1 MKKIL
6 NIAMILF
13 FVSTL
18 FIGCPPRVIN
28 PPITPNDTISDT
40 ITNPYDSI
48 EYDSIEKYVSIEY
61 LDNYL
66 QNEVGDTFLFTSVK
80 DGIEDT
86 ISLKL
91 TVNQLYKSVFC
102 LAPSKFLSTSEDD
115 YDNIYY
121 WDNISKM
128 VCYESH
134 DVYVDFNIF
143 ATIHSDKNVDLGGVD
158 YNSNFSD
165 RKNNITLSGQKDCD
179 CKSKDC
185 ISENCF
191 PSIISINRDDSL
203 FVEIEHGKGIT
214 KFRDDEGNYWHL
226 VE

>member
-6 NIAMILF
+6 NSAMILL
-13 FVSTL
+13 FVSSL

-80 DGIEDT
+80 DGVVDTMSLHLAANRIEKSKQTDAKRKSLL
-86 ISLKL
+86 ISD
-91 TVNQLYKSVFC
+91 
-102 LAPSKFLSTSEDD
+102 DD
-115 YDNIYY
+115 YDYY
-121 WDNISKM
+121 YYTELIRKYMLYQSQNVRISLFIN
-128 VCYESH
+128 VVS
-134 DVYVDFNIF
+134 
-143 ATIHSDKNVDLGGVD
+143 HSDINNYHAGVNYSCTFRNLGNT
-158 YNSNFSD
+158 YSSA
-165 RKNNITLSGQKDCD
+165 KDCD
-179 CKSKDC
+179 CGAKDC
-185 ISENCF
+185 ISEMCF
-191 PSIISINRDDSL
+191 PSIITINRDDSL

-214 KFRDDEGNYWHL
+214 LFRDDEGNYWHL

>member
-1 MKKIL
+1 MNKIL

-80 DGIEDT
+80 DGVVDT
-86 ISLKL
+86 ISLHL
-91 TVNQLYKSVFC
+91 AANRIEKSKQTDAKRKS
-102 LAPSKFLSTSEDD
+102 LLISDDD
-115 YDNIYY
+115 YDYY
-121 WDNISKM
+121 YYTELIRKYMLYQSQNVRISLFIN
-128 VCYESH
+128 VVS
-134 DVYVDFNIF
+134 
-143 ATIHSDKNVDLGGVD
+143 HSDINNYHAGVNYSCTFRNLGNT
-158 YNSNFSD
+158 YSSA
-165 RKNNITLSGQKDCD
+165 KDCD